1 MHFIETVQR
10 EMPKCGQAFMNIQ
23 KNQVKLTG
31 LSDEQNKD
39 TRKILQKESK
49 NAEKR
54 DSAWILPLYL
64 VTLLSYTDI
73 CHLIC
78 ELGK

>member
-10 EMPKCGQAFMNIQ
+10 EMPKCGQVLMNIQ

-31 LSDEQNKD
+31 LSDDQNKD

-49 NAEKR
+49 NVQKR
-54 DSAWILPLYL
+54 DSA
-64 VTLLSYTDI
+64 
-73 CHLIC
+73 
-78 ELGK
+78 